1 MSEKL
6 KLAFVDPRLLIKNSW
21 NPNKMS
27 PEAEA
32 KLRNSL
38 QKHGHIRPILV
49 RELESGQLEIV
60 GGEHRTELSIELGMT
75 EVPVMNLGR
84 VSDETAKRALMIDNS
99 RYGEDDAGLLSE
111 LLSGLGTAD
120 ELAEWMNM
128 DTDQLSS
135 LLGADGLGSHDEL
148 IGSLDGLDELS
159 DDDELPAPTREIKT
173 HQPMKFKV
181 PVEDAEFIKDT
192 IDGVIK
198 AQGIEDSDSSIRAGE
213 ALLWLCRNYSA
224 GEGVSGGYEGA
235 PAIDVSDD
243 AFLRE
248 LGLDLD
254 LDPEDDE

>member
-6 KLAFVDPRLLIKNSW
+6 KLAFVDPRVLVKNSW

-49 RELESGQLEIV
+49 RELESGKLEII

-120 ELAEWMNM
+120 ELAEWMTM
-128 DTDQLSS
+128 DSDQLTA
-135 LLGADGLGSHDEL
+135 LLGTSGLEEHEEL
-148 IGSLDGLDELS
+148 IGSLDDLDDLDA
-159 DDDELPAPTREIKT
+159 DDDLPPPTREIKT
-173 HQPMKFKV
+173 HQPMKLKV

-192 IDGVIK
+192 IEGIIK
-198 AQGIEDSDSSIRAGE
+198 AQGIEDSDSSIRAGD
-213 ALLWLCRNYSA
+213 ALLWLCRNYRNGS
-224 GEGVSGGYEGA
+224 EGDFEVESVPALDMSG
-235 PAIDVSDD
+235 D

-248 LGLDLD
+248 LGMDVGG
-254 LDPEDDE
+254 DE

>member
-6 KLAFVDPRLLIKNSW
+6 KLAFVDPRVLVKNSW

-38 QKHGHIRPILV
+38 QQHGHIRPILV
-49 RELESGQLEIV
+49 RELDDGRLEII
-60 GGEHRTELSIELGMT
+60 GGEHRTELSIDLGMET
-75 EVPVMNLGR
+75 VPVMNLGR
-84 VSDETAKRALMIDNS
+84 ISDEAAKRALMIDNS
-99 RYGEDDAGLLSE
+99 RYGQDDAGLLSE
-111 LLSGLGTAD
+111 LLSDIGTAD
-120 ELAEWMNM
+120 DLAEWMAM
-128 DTDQLSS
+128 DVDQLTA
-135 LLGADGLGSHDEL
+135 LLGAAEVPDTEELLGALDDL
-148 IGSLDGLDELS
+148 DAIGE
-159 DDDELPAPTREIKT
+159 EEEIPVPTREIKT

-213 ALLWLCRNYSA
+213 ALLWLCRNYR
-224 GEGVSGGYEGA
+224 GESD
-235 PAIDVSDD
+235 PASRDTIDEIDMSDD

-248 LGLDLD
+248 LGL
-254 LDPEDDE
+254 EVGNE